1 MQGAA
6 ADRLKA
12 GFMGEASADIL
23 FRNRKYGGLW
33 TPRILRQP
41 QHVSE
46 NFAGGGGSG
55 VPGYRC
61 GPVALRHAVTGLIG
75 SGVIMSCLGHDIHLT
90 TGCSKKMHG
99 VSTF

>member
-41 QHVSE
+41 KTSQ
-46 NFAGGGGSG
+46 GGGSG